1 MVSCF
6 PARCCSFQ
14 AGSQYRSKADPA
26 GQVQGDKWIA
36 GKLEGRTTL
45 LGEAAGPRCRDLAAA
60 KKEFEDAQ
68 AAAAAEAAAKK

>member
-1 MVSCF
+1 MQL
-6 PARCCSFQ
+6 PLQ
-14 AGSQYRSKADPA
+14 AGSQHRVKAQPA
-26 GQVQGDKWIA
+26 GQVQGDKWVP

-45 LGEAAGPRCRDLAAA
+45 TGEAPGPRCRDLAAA